1 MRKLNASLFISLD
14 GVVEGP
20 GPSDDFARAGWTMPY
35 FSEELGAFIGESS
48 AQSDGLLL
56 GRVTYQMFRA
66 AFEAQGDSNP
76 SAAMMNGAHKYV
88 VSRTLERAEWANSTL
103 LGGDLVPAITQLK
116 AQGDRPLNISGSVT
130 LVQSL
135 LAHGLLD
142 GLDLLLNP
150 VVVGAGR
157 RLFETGSESTLG
169 LTLRETRAFPHGVV
183 LLSYAVNTPDGP
195 TSEPTGTHP

>member
-1 MRKLNASLFISLD
+1 MRTLHASLFISLD

-20 GPSDDFARAGWTMPY
+20 GPSDDFARSGWTMPY
-35 FSEELGAFIGESS
+35 FSPELGAFIGESS
-48 AQSDGLLL
+48 ARSDGLLL

-88 VSRTLERAEWANSTL
+88 VSRTLERAEWTNSTL
-103 LGGDLVPAITQLK
+103 LGGDLVPAITRLK
-116 AQGDRPLNISGSVT
+116 AQGDRPLNLSGSVT

-150 VVVGAGR
+150 VVVGVGR
-157 RLFETGSESTLG
+157 RLFETGSESTLP
-169 LTLRETRAFPHGVV
+169 LTLRETRAFPNGVV
-183 LLSYAVNTPDGP
+183 LLSYAVNAPDGLTP
-195 TSEPTGTHP
+195 